1 MHNYGELFL
10 SSPLYFTGE
19 RGESSVLFV
28 KNLSYNVDE
37 EALKEAFPDA
47 VGARVARFPDTGKH
61 RG

>member
-1 MHNYGELFL
+1 M
-10 SSPLYFTGE
+10 
-19 RGESSVLFV
+19 LFV

-37 EALKEAFPDA
+37 EALKDAFPDA